1 MGGTRFVC
9 VLQCVAVCS
18 ALHMEGERRVNV
30 MGLACGNL
38 RSRRHKA
45 HQIFS
50 SHDACV
56 CERER

>member
-56 CERER
+56 